1 MGALLHD
8 GEDFAHASRLLN
20 SYIFPLDLRE
30 LATSG
35 RQSRHKPLVVYRS
48 REAGFVQQGLYSV
61 QGPGQLA
68 TDLEERMSDPLK
80 SAQLLDLIRS
90 VEQEMTLLGVSS
102 HLVVVATK

>member
-1 MGALLHD
+1 M
-8 GEDFAHASRLLN
+8 
-20 SYIFPLDLRE
+20 
-30 LATSG
+30 
-35 RQSRHKPLVVYRS
+35 
-48 REAGFVQQGLYSV
+48 

-80 SAQLLDLIRS
+80 RAQLLDLIRS